1 MKDDT
6 GRQLTQVGKKK
17 KVACFV
23 RLKPTSNFADDM
35 IELCSDD
42 KTINIHTN
50 RSGRGVAGAVNNQM
64 TDWSFKLDGILN
76 NATQEQVYDSVAENL
91 VHQVMEGYNGT
102 ILAYGQTGAGKTFTM
117 TGATESYRHRGLIP
131 RSIAQVYRELEERQ
145 EQAIT
150 VRVSYLEIYNETMF
164 DLLSTLPDVT
174 GGNVGASPDGNLNI
188 IEDESGNISVKGLRC
203 LIAQNEE
210 EALNLLFEGE
220 TNRAIAMHSL
230 NKASSRSHCIFT
242 LHVESRSRVQS
253 DAKYTV
259 SKLNL
264 VDLAGSE
271 RLGKTQSEGKTQ
283 TEAMYI
289 NKSLTFLEQTII
301 ALADKRREHVP
312 HRQSKLTHFL
322 KDSIGGNCNTLM
334 VAAIWSEANH
344 IEETIGTLRFATR
357 MMCVAIEP
365 ALNEHFDPTI
375 QVKKMEKELRSLK
388 QELAMYDML
397 TSRTNVNYEP
407 LAQQQLFEIKNQVRR
422 YLDGQ
427 IDEIELKNVRQI
439 QAVFSAFKDVV
450 GKMEAETEERLKEKY
465 VMVPRGD
472 EETNMGETAGS
483 QSKLSGSTSRVGEP
497 DGPGFNVG
505 QAPPGSKGPPFGR
518 SKVVGK
524 SKSKPSHRPA
534 SPVASGEDAKP
545 WRKAG
550 GGSQMTTGV
559 GAAAS
564 TQAAAADGVDGG
576 LDGGPTSPTGDP
588 SAVSLPPAPLEKPST
603 PPPRDVAFEEFKK
616 ERGSEINRILI
627 ENKDILTG
635 KKKSYAEE
643 ARNVNNLKAQ
653 IDAIR
658 TKIEDKERTR
668 QDYGELLTEDGEP
681 VIDEEEFSLI
691 KELKELKTKY
701 RSGFDEVKAIKSEV
715 QYCQKLVDQCR
726 ERLITE
732 FDVWYADC
740 YLFPATGYPHTIRG
754 GEGGSDI
761 NVTYNNYQDFDDKQ
775 EKFDQSQ
782 QAFLLNFPDSASFY
796 NAKIQSDRRGI
807 NGDVGGGGGGGV
819 GGGFYGGSESRR
831 SPGEP
836 FAVNKNKP
844 PNALTQ
850 V

>member
-1 MKDDT
+1 MKEET

-17 KVACFV
+17 KVTCFV

-35 IELCSDD
+35 IELCSDE

-50 RSGRGVAGAVNNQM
+50 RKGRGVDGAVNNQM
-64 TDWSFKLDGILN
+64 TDWSFKLDGLLN
-76 NATQEQVYDSVAENL
+76 NATQEQVYDAVAEDL

-145 EQAIT
+145 DQAIT

-164 DLLSTLPDVT
+164 DLLSTLPDVA
-174 GGNVGASPDGNLNI
+174 GSSLDGNLNI
-188 IEDESGNISVKGLRC
+188 IEDESGGISVKGLRC

-334 VAAIWSEANH
+334 VAAIWSESHH
-344 IEETIGTLRFATR
+344 IEETISTLRFATR

-439 QAVFSAFKDVV
+439 QAVFSAFKEVV
-450 GKMEAETEERLKEKY
+450 SKMEAETEERLKEKY

-472 EETNMGETAGS
+472 EEATLGETGGS
-483 QSKLSGSTSRVGEP
+483 QSKLSGSVTRVGEP
-497 DGPGFNVG
+497 DGPGFSVG
-505 QAPPGSKGPPFGR
+505 QAPSGSKGPPFGR
-518 SKVVGK
+518 TKVAGK
-524 SKSKPSHRPA
+524 SRSKPSNRA
-534 SPVASGEDAKP
+534 ISPSPSGEDASKP

-550 GGSQMTTGV
+550 GG
-559 GAAAS
+559 
-564 TQAAAADGVDGG
+564 GG
-576 LDGGPTSPTGDP
+576 SVLT
-588 SAVSLPPAPLEKPST
+588 A
-603 PPPRDVAFEEFKK
+603 PPPLRRRE
-616 ERGSEINRILI
+616 L
-627 ENKDILTG
+627 
-635 KKKSYAEE
+635 E
-643 ARNVNNLKAQ
+643 APRMA
-653 IDAIR
+653 A
-658 TKIEDKERTR
+658 
-668 QDYGELLTEDGEP
+668 P
-681 VIDEEEFSLI
+681 
-691 KELKELKTKY
+691 
-701 RSGFDEVKAIKSEV
+701 
-715 QYCQKLVDQCR
+715 
-726 ERLITE
+726 
-732 FDVWYADC
+732 
-740 YLFPATGYPHTIRG
+740 
-754 GEGGSDI
+754 
-761 NVTYNNYQDFDDKQ
+761 
-775 EKFDQSQ
+775 
-782 QAFLLNFPDSASFY
+782 
-796 NAKIQSDRRGI
+796 
-807 NGDVGGGGGGGV
+807 
-819 GGGFYGGSESRR
+819 
-831 SPGEP
+831 
-836 FAVNKNKP
+836 
-844 PNALTQ
+844 ALTLGR
-850 V
+850 